1 MLCSV
6 DTGVIARPLLDQIN
20 LKNVF
25 LQREDNLLG
34 GDDNL
39 TVFFEVAEAL
49 QTSIAVTLDL
59 PLNVSFAPITTS

>member
-1 MLCSV
+1 VLCSV
-6 DTGVIARPLLDQIN
+6 NTGVIARPLLDQIN

-49 QTSIAVTLDL
+49 QTNIAVTLDL